1 MRRTPALLAV
11 CGLAAACSSG
21 GGAAPADVAPE
32 TDTAAP
38 LTFTVVQFNTGTS
51 ENIAT
56 GEGGYTTALAKL
68 SDEWYGDGLAWTPA
82 VDAVRAFLAATKPDV
97 VTFQEV
103 FHPGDCE
110 GIPAEARKG
119 FYCETHAPAG
129 PTVAQ
134 AVLGEG
140 FQVACNLGKPDKCA
154 GIRKSFGTFR
164 GCASDLCMD
173 GLWGS
178 TVDGCGKGARIGRAV
193 VDLVAGGSLT
203 LVNVHASSGF
213 LPDDQ
218 QCRVRQFDQLF
229 TDLGDG
235 KPAASGERNLVMGDF
250 NTDPGQ
256 LAGTDPSATRLVES
270 VGEGKRFRFL
280 TDAGPDATPTY
291 GGLANID
298 HVISDAFEGDC
309 VHPGVTPGAA
319 PVLATPY
326 FDHRPAVCTLHAAG
340 PTGGNP

>member
-1 MRRTPALLAV
+1 MRRLAALAV
-11 CGLAAACSSG
+11 LLVACSTG
-21 GGAAPADVAPE
+21 GGAGPADTTGGGE
-32 TDTAAP
+32 HAAP
-38 LTFTVVQFNTGTS
+38 LAFTVVQFNTGTS
-51 ENIAT
+51 GSIAT
-56 GEGGYTTALAKL
+56 GEGGYTSDLAKL

-82 VDAVRAFLAATKPDV
+82 VSAARAFLAATKPDV

-110 GIPAEARKG
+110 GIPADARKG
-119 FYCETHAPAG
+119 FYCETYAPGG

-140 FQVACNLGKPDKCA
+140 YQVACNLGKPDKCA
-154 GIRKSFGTFR
+154 GIRKAFGTFR
-164 GCASDLCMD
+164 GCATGVCME

-193 VDLVAGGSLT
+193 VDLAAGGSFT

-218 QCRVRQFDQLF
+218 QCRVRQFDQIF

-235 KPAASGERNLVMGDF
+235 APAANGERNLVMGDF
-250 NTDPGQ
+250 NTDPGR
-256 LAGTDPSATRLVES
+256 LAGTDPSADRLLAS
-270 VGEGKRFRFL
+270 VGDGRRFRFV
-280 TDAGPDATPTY
+280 TEAGPDATPTY

-298 HVISDAFEGDC
+298 HVVSDAFEGDC
-309 VHPGVTPGAA
+309 VHPGATPGTA

-326 FDHRPAVCTLHAAG
+326 FDHGPAVCTLHAAG